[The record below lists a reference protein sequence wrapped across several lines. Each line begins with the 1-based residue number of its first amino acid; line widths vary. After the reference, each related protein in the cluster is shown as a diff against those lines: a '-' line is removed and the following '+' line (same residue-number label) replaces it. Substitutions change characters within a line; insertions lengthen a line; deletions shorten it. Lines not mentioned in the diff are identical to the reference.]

1 MDITLE
7 MIDQIRE
14 RAGVSYEQAK
24 KALEEADGSVVDAL
38 IALEKAD
45 KETSHEVIDT
55 IKAMIRKGNVTK
67 VSMKKDGR
75 TLLTVPVNA
84 GVAGGVL
91 GFMAAPWA
99 VIAAGIAA
107 YGLDCSFELLKED
120 GTVETLFAGR
130 SHREA
135 PVEECAG
142 EPAEEAADEPTE
154 E

>member
-1 MDITLE
+1 
-7 MIDQIRE
+7 
-14 RAGVSYEQAK
+14 
-24 KALEEADGSVVDAL
+24 
-38 IALEKAD
+38 
-45 KETSHEVIDT
+45 
-55 IKAMIRKGNVTK
+55 
-67 VSMKKDGR
+67 
-75 TLLTVPVNA
+75 
-84 GVAGGVL
+84 
-91 GFMAAPWA
+91 MAAPWA
-99 VIAAGIAA
+99 VIAAGITA